1 MSVILFITV
10 VCLLEPVYVY
20 FGYPA
25 ILWLLTRNIQPKP
38 APVNVGTENG
48 SIPTVTL
55 VISCYNE
62 AAVIEEKLNNAKA
75 LDYPTDKL
83 NIVVVSD
90 GSDDGTDE
98 KVKAFGNPRIKLIRQ
113 EGRLG
118 KTMGIN
124 LAMEQIHSQ
133 ITVFSDANA
142 MYAPDAISRLA
153 ENFDDPKVGY
163 AVGAALYTDAD
174 SGASANNENLYWRY
188 ELAIKEM
195 ESKLHS
201 VVGGDGAIYAIRTEL
216 WEPLQPQ
223 DINDFVNPLQ
233 IIAKGYRGLF
243 DPKARCFEETA
254 GDFGREIA
262 RKERIVNRSI
272 RGLMRV
278 RSVMNPKKSGV
289 FAFEVISHKLLR
301 WLIPLFL
308 AVGVLGSVILALAGY
323 GLFQLVTL
331 GSLILLA
338 LALKGHLTTDKNSLP
353 AWVSTPYY
361 FVMVNGYA
369 VRGIVKAMQG
379 QTQVTWN
386 SARSTEE
393 TNCRSDESVNSLRIL
408 QFITPAGFYGAERW
422 VLAMANNIN
431 RDGVIC
437 DLAVTRESPDQD
449 LSVAEYYPQDDEQ
462 QVHYLDMHGRFDFR
476 VVSKLCEV
484 IRNRQ
489 IDVIHTHGYKS
500 DILGL
505 LAAKRAG
512 IACVSTPHG
521 FSGDVGFKLA
531 TFIRIGT
538 HMLRYFDRVVPL
550 SEELMDDMKRFKVPE
565 SKTSFIR
572 NGVDL
577 TEIDAALASLP
588 EDKEAN
594 KDSRIIG
601 FIGQM
606 IPRKGIPDLISVFD
620 QLHQQAP
627 DLRLQLLGDG
637 SQRKELELQASEL
650 NSVNAIEF
658 LGFRSDRL
666 ELLSNFSLFVM
677 TSSLEGIPRCMMEAM
692 AVGVPVVAYDI
703 PGVDQLVEHGK
714 TGLLAPFGDKAALA
728 ACCKQVLNDPELAK
742 TLSYNARE
750 MVHERYSAARM
761 ANEYE
766 ALFRKLTGKEKAGAA
781 EQGEAS

>member
-1 MSVILFITV
+1 MTFVLLLTLLCLSV
-10 VCLLEPVYVY
+10 PVYVY

-25 ILWLLTRNIQPKP
+25 ILWLLTRGLPDITHRRGDQKP
-38 APVNVGTENG
+38 SVA
-48 SIPTVTL
+48 L

-62 AAVIEEKLNNAKA
+62 EGVIREKLQNVLE
-75 LDYPTDKL
+75 LDYPQDL
-83 NIVVVSD
+83 LQIIVVSD

-98 KVKAFGNPRIKLIRQ
+98 AVKEFEGKGILLIRQ

-124 LAMEQIHSQ
+124 LAMEHIDAE

-142 MYAPDAISRLA
+142 MYASDAISKLVR
-153 ENFDDPKVGY
+153 NFADLDVGY
-163 AVGAALYTDAD
+163 VVGAALYTDGND
-174 SGASANNENLYWRY
+174 GASARNENLYWRY
-188 ELAIKEM
+188 ELAIKAM
-195 ESKLHS
+195 ESRLHS
-201 VVGGDGAIYAIRTEL
+201 VVGGDGAIYAIRTKL
-216 WEPLQPQ
+216 WEPLQQQ

-233 IIAKGYRGLF
+233 IIAKGYRGVF
-243 DPKARCFEETA
+243 DADARCFEETA
-254 GDFGREIA
+254 GDFDREVA

-278 RSVMNPKKSGV
+278 GRVMNPAKTGI

-308 AVGVLGSVILALAGY
+308 LVGVAGSIILAFAGFCLFQLITAGTLLILAL
-323 GLFQLVTL
+323 TL
-331 GSLILLA
+331 L
-338 LALKGHLTTDKNSLP
+338 GHLSSNRNQLP
-353 AWVSTPYY
+353 AWIATPYY

-369 VRGIVKAMQG
+369 VKGIVRAVQG

-386 SARSTEE
+386 SARNTEAE
-393 TNCRSDESVNSLRIL
+393 NSGVSDSDTRLRVL
-408 QFITPAGFYGAERW
+408 EFITPAGFYGAERW
-422 VLAMANNIN
+422 VLALANNIN
-431 RDGVIC
+431 RDDVIC

-449 LSVAEYYPQDDEQ
+449 LSVAEYYPHKDGQ
-462 QVHYLDMHGRFDFR
+462 QVHYLPMHGRFDFR
-476 VVSKLCEV
+476 VVASLCDV
-484 IRNRQ
+484 IRNRG

-505 LAAKRAG
+505 IAAKRTG
-512 IACVSTPHG
+512 IVCVSTPHG
-521 FSGDVGFKLA
+521 FSGNVGLKLA

-538 HMLRYFDRVVPL
+538 HMLRYFDQVVPL
-550 SEELMDDMKRFKVPE
+550 SEELMDDMKRFKVPA

-577 TEIDAALASLP
+577 TEIDTALANLP
-588 EDKEAN
+588 EDKDV
-594 KDSRIIG
+594 KSDSRIIG

-606 IPRKGIPDLISVFD
+606 IPRKGIPDLIAVFD

-637 SQRKELELQASEL
+637 SQRPELELQVAES
-650 NSVNAIEF
+650 SSAGAIEF

-666 ELLSNFSLFVM
+666 ELLSKFSLFVM

-714 TGLLAPFGDKAALA
+714 TGLLAPFGDKAALE
-728 ACCKQVLNDPELAK
+728 ACCKQVLDDPELAD
-742 TLSYNARE
+742 TLSRNARE
-750 MVHERYSAARM
+750 MVNQRYSAARM
-761 ANEYE
+761 ADEYE
-766 ALFRKLTGKEKAGAA
+766 VLFRKLTGESDNSSPKPGDAN
-781 EQGEAS
+781 